1 MVFQCAI
8 LFACLAL
15 GELIVWGTGIKLPSS
30 IIGMLLLALL
40 LKLRIIKLRWVE
52 GIANFLVKNLGFFF
66 VPPGVAIMLYLDII
80 QAEFIPIIAAS
91 VISTIIVIVTTGWIH
106 QLIRKL

>member
-15 GELIVWGTGIKLPSS
+15 GELIVWATGIKLPSS